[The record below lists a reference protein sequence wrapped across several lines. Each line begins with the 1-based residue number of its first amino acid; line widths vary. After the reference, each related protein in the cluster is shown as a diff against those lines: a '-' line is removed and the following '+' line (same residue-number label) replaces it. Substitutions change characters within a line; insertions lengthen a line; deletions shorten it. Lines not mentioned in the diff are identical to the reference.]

1 MNPDNLF
8 LVGAAVIAVVSIPLI
23 LKVVPP
29 NHLYGFRTPS
39 TLSNRALWYRANVF
53 AGWALLI
60 AAVASIALNVGIDRG
75 VLPAV
80 ASGVVVFVLPL
91 LIAVIAC
98 FIYLQRISGNGAG
111 GSNDG

>member
-1 MNPDNLF
+1 MNSSTLF
-8 LVGAAVIAVVSIPLI
+8 LIGAGVIELVSIPLI
-23 LKVVPP
+23 LRMVPP

-60 AAVASIALNVGIDRG
+60 AAVSSIALNVGVDRG

-80 ASGVVVFVLPL
+80 ASEIIVFVLPL
-91 LIAVIAC
+91 LIAVVAS
-98 FIYLQRISGNGAG
+98 FVYLRKIG
-111 GSNDG
+111 GSVAREGK